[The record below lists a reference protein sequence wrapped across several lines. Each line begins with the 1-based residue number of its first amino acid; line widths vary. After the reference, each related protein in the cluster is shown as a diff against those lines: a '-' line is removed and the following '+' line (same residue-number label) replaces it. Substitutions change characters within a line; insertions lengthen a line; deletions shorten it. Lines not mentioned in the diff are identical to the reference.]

1 MILIIEPHPDDCC
14 ISAFRFC
21 KEFRDRI
28 TLYSVFTNDRRDSKK
43 FCRHMGINYF
53 EFPPIEESQ
62 MNEYKMK
69 RSLLYDGVNSCDCQQ
84 EYYGKILGEKYS
96 EVLDSLEQVC
106 LKLQPKEVVTCLGI
120 YHPFHV
126 IVNMAV
132 KALCPECKMFV
143 DLPYASR
150 KYGKKIY
157 EDSRYLPEMSYEQD
171 EENSKEKIKIFLDSY
186 PTEKGIMRWDRDVI
200 AKHTEIILGGVR
212 C

>member
-1 MILIIEPHPDDCC
+1 MILIVEPHPDDCC

-21 KEFRDRI
+21 KEFKEDI
-28 TLYSVFTNDRRDSKK
+28 TLYSIFTNSKRSSK
-43 FCRHMGINYF
+43 VFCRYMGINYF
-53 EFPPIEESQ
+53 EFPPVEESQ

-69 RSLLYDGVNSCDCQQ
+69 RSILYSSVNSYDAQQ
-84 EYYGKILGEKYS
+84 EYYGAILKEKYT

-106 LKLQPKEVVTCLGI
+106 KELHPKEIVTCLGI

-132 KALCPECKMFV
+132 KSLYPESKMFV

-157 EDSRYLPEMSYEQD
+157 EDSRYLPEISYD
-171 EENSKEKIKIFLDSY
+171 YEEEISKEKIKVFLNSY
-186 PTEKGIMRWDRDVI
+186 PTEKGMMRWDRDAI
-200 AKHTEIILGGVR
+200 AKHPEIILGGIR
-212 C
+212 N